1 MSLQLG
7 KLCELVPEDV
17 LGPNACLFFFPR
29 KRLKAKNLMYIKQIL
44 YLLERFVAM
53 LGGKQAVPPP
63 VGACGLRALPPRS
76 PHRLQGGLLRLG
88 VGTS

>member
-1 MSLQLG
+1 
-7 KLCELVPEDV
+7 
-17 LGPNACLFFFPR
+17 
-29 KRLKAKNLMYIKQIL
+29 MYIKQIL

-63 VGACGLRALPPRS
+63 VGACGLRALPPHS